1 MRKRSNPDSEQNI
14 KRIDTKQRA
23 KKQTHGFQVHF
34 VRGSSTGTRMFSD
47 AVYGGKEQARKAAR
61 KYRREVM
68 GDLPPRTTLARSA
81 SAKARKAAEEKIQ
94 AGHAEALTWMFV
106 RRGAALRVGVPA
118 FDEARCKILRPCL
131 DPMRD
136 SLRQKELQGVD
147 FGVGRRKRPAAFAT
161 IEPDKF
167 LPRFLRGIQVGDPP

>member
-14 KRIDTKQRA
+14 KRIDTKPRA

-68 GDLPPRTTLARSA
+68 GDLPPRTTLSA
-81 SAKARKAAEEKIQ
+81 SAKRRKASK
-94 AGHAEALTWMFV
+94 
-106 RRGAALRVGVPA
+106 PA
-118 FDEARCKILRPCL
+118 KKSTAKAT
-131 DPMRD
+131 
-136 SLRQKELQGVD
+136 K
-147 FGVGRRKRPAAFAT
+147 RKR
-161 IEPDKF
+161 
-167 LPRFLRGIQVGDPP
+167 

>member
-14 KRIDTKQRA
+14 KRIDTKPRA

-68 GDLPPRTTLARSA
+68 GDLPPRTTLTKKGA
-81 SAKARKAAEEKIQ
+81 SKPAAKKVVAKKVATKK
-94 AGHAEALTWMFV
+94 T
-106 RRGAALRVGVPA
+106 PA
-118 FDEARCKILRPCL
+118 K
-131 DPMRD
+131 
-136 SLRQKELQGVD
+136 KT
-147 FGVGRRKRPAAFAT
+147 RPALA
-161 IEPDKF
+161 
-167 LPRFLRGIQVGDPP
+167 RR

>member
-14 KRIDTKQRA
+14 KRIDTKPRA

-68 GDLPPRTTLARSA
+68 GDLPPRTTLT
-81 SAKARKAAEEKIQ
+81 KKAASKPAAKKVVAKKAAAKKTRPKKPVQ
-94 AGHAEALTWMFV
+94 PRSVV
-106 RRGAALRVGVPA
+106 RRPRSLGWRALPA
-118 FDEARCKILRPCL
+118 S
-131 DPMRD
+131 MR
-136 SLRQKELQGVD
+136 
-147 FGVGRRKRPAAFAT
+147 
-161 IEPDKF
+161 
-167 LPRFLRGIQVGDPP
+167 

>member
-14 KRIDTKQRA
+14 KRIDTKPRA

-68 GDLPPRTTLARSA
+68 GDLPPRTTLSAAARRRA
-81 SAKARKAAEEKIQ
+81 GAAKPAAKKAATK
-94 AGHAEALTWMFV
+94 
-106 RRGAALRVGVPA
+106 
-118 FDEARCKILRPCL
+118 
-131 DPMRD
+131 
-136 SLRQKELQGVD
+136 
-147 FGVGRRKRPAAFAT
+147 PAA
-161 IEPDKF
+161 KKKH
-167 LPRFLRGIQVGDPP
+167 

>member
-68 GDLPPRTTLARSA
+68 GDLPPRTTLTRGA
-81 SAKARKAAEEKIQ
+81 AKARKATAKKT
-94 AGHAEALTWMFV
+94 APKKKSK
-106 RRGAALRVGVPA
+106 PA
-118 FDEARCKILRPCL
+118 
-131 DPMRD
+131 
-136 SLRQKELQGVD
+136 
-147 FGVGRRKRPAAFAT
+147 GRRR
-161 IEPDKF
+161 
-167 LPRFLRGIQVGDPP
+167 

>member
-14 KRIDTKQRA
+14 KRIDTKPRA

-68 GDLPPRTTLARSA
+68 GDLPPRTTLATPRSK
-81 SAKARKAAEEKIQ
+81 SAKPAKKAAPQKK
-94 AGHAEALTWMFV
+94 AGRAGK
-106 RRGAALRVGVPA
+106 RRR
-118 FDEARCKILRPCL
+118 
-131 DPMRD
+131 
-136 SLRQKELQGVD
+136 
-147 FGVGRRKRPAAFAT
+147 
-161 IEPDKF
+161 
-167 LPRFLRGIQVGDPP
+167 